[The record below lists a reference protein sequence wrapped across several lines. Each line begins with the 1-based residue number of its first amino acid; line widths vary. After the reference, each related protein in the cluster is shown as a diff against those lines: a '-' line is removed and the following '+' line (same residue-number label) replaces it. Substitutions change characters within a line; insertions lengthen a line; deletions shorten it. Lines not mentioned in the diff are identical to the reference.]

1 MAEIDDSLERLPHPY
16 EKRKSVPNKPVPIL
30 WRFLS
35 IFTQE
40 IDLLRKTKEDIKD
53 ARDMDLAA
61 GATLDKIGSNVQQ
74 LRGTLKDNVYRTL
87 VKSKI
92 MRNINQ
98 GDVNNL
104 IDVIAFSMGGDPSEI
119 EIIEKWTLN
128 PPEPAG
134 LIIKPPIQAL
144 LNVGLTAPQFTA
156 LMNRMA
162 AGGVKVDGLFRG
174 SFRFATTY
182 DQPAFDSDKGFNKG
196 KLGAFYS
203 PLSGGDEEL
212 PL

>member
-16 EKRKSVPNKPVPIL
+16 EKRKSVPNKPVPVL

-40 IDLLRKTKEDIKD
+40 IDLLKKTREDIQ
-53 ARDMDLAA
+53 AA
-61 GATLDKIGSNVQQ
+61 QDINQAFGSSLDKIGANVQQ
-74 LRGTLKDNVYRTL
+74 LRGKTNDNVYRTL
-87 VKSKI
+87 IKTKI
-92 MRNINQ
+92 IRNINQ

-104 IDVIAFSMGGDPSEI
+104 IEVIASSMGADPSQV
-119 EIIEKWTLN
+119 EIIEKWTLSS
-128 PPEPAG
+128 PEPAG

-144 LNVGLTAPQFTA
+144 LNIGLTPAQFTT

-162 AGGVKVDGLFRG
+162 AGGVSVDALYRG
-174 SFRFATTY
+174 SFRFSATY
-182 DQPAFDSDKGFNKG
+182 GQPVFNSDKGFNRG
-196 KLGAFYS
+196 TLGAFYS
-203 PLSGGDEEL
+203 PLDGGDEQL

>member
-16 EKRKSVPNKPVPIL
+16 EKRKSIPGNPVPIL

-40 IDLLRKTKEDIKD
+40 IDLLKKTREDIQA
-53 ARDMDLAA
+53 ARDIDRTFGTSLDNV
-61 GATLDKIGSNVQQ
+61 GANVQQ
-74 LRGTLKDNVYRTL
+74 LRGKTTDSVYRTL
-87 VKSKI
+87 IKTKI
-92 MRNINQ
+92 IRNINQ

-104 IDVIAFSMGGDPSEI
+104 IDVIAFSMGGDPSQVEI
-119 EIIEKWTLN
+119 TEKWTLT

-134 LIIKPPIQAL
+134 LIIKPPIQGL
-144 LNVGLTAPQFTA
+144 LNIGLTPAQFTA

-162 AGGVKVDGLFRG
+162 AGGVNVDGLFRG
-174 SFRFATTY
+174 SFRFAATY
-182 DQPAFDSDKGFNKG
+182 GQPVFDSDKGFDRG
-196 KLGAFYS
+196 TLGAFFT
-203 PLSGGDEEL
+203 PENGGDEL